1 MEENILVK
9 VGADISDLSSGMAKA
24 GKEVQTFSSRME
36 GFGKNMRDIG
46 GGIALSFGAIATG
59 ITVPLKQAVQT
70 SVDFDSAM
78 RRAATIAGA
87 TEKEFDALKKTALD
101 LGAKTTKS
109 AQEVAVAMSE
119 MAAKGYDVNQ
129 IIAAMPGV
137 IAAAEASGEDL
148 ALTADT
154 VSSALNAFGLKA
166 SEASRV
172 ADILAQTANDSAA
185 GIVDMSYAF
194 KYAAPVVSSLGVSIE
209 ELAAATGIM
218 ADVGIRGEQAG
229 TTLRGGLV
237 QLLKPAEKTAKM
249 MKSMGIEV
257 TDANGKF
264 LGLAGIIREL
274 QTAMEGQ
281 TETQKLQTLA
291 SIVGTEAASG
301 FLALMKA
308 GPDKIDAM
316 TKSLENS
323 AGASAKAAK
332 KMMGGLGGAI
342 EQMSGSFE
350 TMKIIVGDH
359 LTPTIQRS
367 VEWVTKLIEAFNNA
381 PPKLQKFISVAAL
394 VLATLTGF
402 IAVVA
407 TAAAG
412 VGLFM
417 MSIAP
422 IVGLF
427 TKTNATGKKT
437 SGVLRVLGGIFRWLV
452 SPIGLVIGAIV
463 GLSAAFVTLYKKS
476 ETFRNTIDKIVS
488 KLEGAFS
495 AGVIKAGQALTKL
508 KSVFVKLVNTKINPF
523 FENLADV
530 FRGAWIVSVEKASA
544 VFSKFKNVLLDIAET
559 KVFSFFERLAG
570 AVSSAFH
577 GDFSGMAQIF
587 GQLVPTIISVMVGGI
602 PALILTAARYLPAIA
617 EGLESSMPAVLSG
630 ITKVIDRIFDSMTI
644 YLPMFI
650 QSGVDILTK
659 IIEGL
664 AKAIPLVLIIILNIV
679 TTIITAIAKYLP
691 EFVSVGVDILTS
703 LIEGISNTI
712 PLILPIILT
721 VVTTL
726 ITAIADFLPDF
737 IQSGTEILIS
747 LINGLV
753 SSLPK
758 IVGIALMVVTT
769 LLRVITDALPVII
782 NTGITILN
790 ALIEGIIILLPA
802 LIDAALSIVL
812 TIAQAITDNLPKLI
826 EAGIQILDTLI
837 DGIMSILP
845 NLLEM
850 GVLIILALFVTIIDN
865 LPKIIV
871 AGIKIID
878 ALING
883 IMKILPQLLETGIML
898 IFTLFGSL
906 IDNLPKILDA
916 GVKILVALIDGIMKI
931 LPQLLL
937 AGLTLIIKLA
947 GALIQN
953 LPKIL
958 AAGGKI
964 LLALLDGI
972 AELIPKLLSLGWDLV
987 KKLAGAIDDKVGDMF
1002 DVGANLIKG
1011 LWNGINSVKDWIIG
1025 KIGGFASGVVKAVKG
1040 FFGVHSPSKVF
1051 RDEIGKMLG
1060 LGLAD
1065 GMLAMK
1071 SDVIGAA
1078 ERLSEWATP
1087 EPPDV
1092 SLAYATP
1099 SRARAAL
1106 STTIG
1111 TVERGSF
1118 ANSPSGRSPS
1128 VLEVHV
1134 FANIDGKELSK
1145 EIAEPVRIELDKLD
1159 VRSQIIK
1166 TGRRK
1171 S

>member
-59 ITVPLKQAVQT
+59 ITIPLKQAVQT

-154 VSSALNAFGLKA
+154 VSSAINAFGLKA
-166 SEASRV
+166 EDASRV
-172 ADILAQTANDSAA
+172 ADILAQSANDTAA
-185 GIVDMSYAF
+185 GIADLQYAF
-194 KYAAPVVSSLGVSIE
+194 KYAAGPAAQLGYSIE
-209 ELAAATGIM
+209 SVTAAVGIM
-218 ADVGIRGEQAG
+218 VDAGLAGEQAG
-229 TTLRGGLV
+229 TSLRAALLRLV
-237 QLLKPAEKTAKM
+237 NPPKQAADELNKLGVSITDQNGNM
-249 MKSMGIEV
+249 RSLSDIIGDLNKSMDGY
-257 TDANGKF
+257 TDAQKASA
-264 LGLAGIIREL
+264 LAAIF
-274 QTAMEGQ
+274 
-281 TETQKLQTLA
+281 
-291 SIVGTEAASG
+291 GTEAVSG
-301 FLALMKA
+301 MMALIKA
-308 GPDKIDAM
+308 GPEKIDAM
-316 TKSLENS
+316 TESLENS
-323 AGASAKAAK
+323 AGASAEAAK

-342 EQMSGSFE
+342 EQMSGAFE
-350 TMKIIVGDH
+350 TMRIIIGDH
-359 LTPTIQRS
+359 LSPIIQRS
-367 VEWVTKLIEAFNNA
+367 VEWITKLIEAFNNA

-402 IAVVA
+402 IAVVG
-407 TAAAG
+407 TVAAG
-412 VGLFM
+412 IGLFM

-422 IVGLF
+422 IIPALTKVGGALKVVGGLF
-427 TKTNATGKKT
+427 AFLT
-437 SGVLRVLGGIFRWLV
+437 
-452 SPIGLVIGAIV
+452 SPISIAVIAVGALVAGFIA
-463 GLSAAFVTLYKKS
+463 LYKRS
-476 ETFRNTIDKIVS
+476 ETFRTSVDKIGS
-488 KLEGAFS
+488 TLKGAFFV
-495 AGVIKAGQALTKL
+495 GVEKASEVLTKL
-508 KSVFVKLVNTKINPF
+508 KNVFIELVNTKVAPF
-523 FENLADV
+523 FESLADV
-530 FRGAWIVSVEKASA
+530 ISRA
-544 VFSKFKNVLLDIAET
+544 FS
-559 KVFSFFERLAG
+559 
-570 AVSSAFH
+570 
-577 GDFSGMAQIF
+577 GDFSGVAQMF
-587 GQLVPTIISVMVGGI
+587 GQLVPTIIGFLVGGI
-602 PALILTAARYLPAIA
+602 PALILTGAKFLPAIA
-617 EGLESSMPAVLSG
+617 EGIQQNLPALLSEITAVVDG
-630 ITKVIDRIFDSMTI
+630 IITAITT
-644 YLPMFI
+644 YLPMFV
-650 QSGVDILTK
+650 QAGVDVLTNLLNGIVNALPLIVGAILT
-659 IIEGL
+659 L
-664 AKAIPLVLIIILNIV
+664 V
-679 TTIITAIAKYLP
+679 TTIL
-691 EFVSVGVDILTS
+691 G
-703 LIEGISNTI
+703 
-712 PLILPIILT
+712 
-721 VVTTL
+721 
-726 ITAIADFLPDF
+726 
-737 IQSGTEILIS
+737 
-747 LINGLV
+747 
-753 SSLPK
+753 
-758 IVGIALMVVTT
+758 
-769 LLRVITDALPVII
+769 VITDNLPLII
-782 NTGITILN
+782 TAGVTILT
-790 ALIEGIIILLPA
+790 ALIEGIITLLPA
-802 LIDAALSIVL
+802 IIDAVLSIIL
-812 TIAQAITDNLPKLI
+812 TIAQA
-826 EAGIQILDTLI
+826 
-837 DGIMSILP
+837 
-845 NLLEM
+845 
-850 GVLIILALFVTIIDN
+850 VIDN
-865 LPKIIV
+865 LPKIID
-871 AGIKIID
+871 AGIKILD

-883 IMKILPQLLETGIML
+883 IISILPQLIDTGIML
-898 IFTLFGSL
+898 IFALFGAL
-906 IDNLPKILDA
+906 IANLPKILDA

-937 AGLTLIIKLA
+937 AGLTLIVKLA

-958 AAGGKI
+958 EAGGKI

-972 AELIPKLLSLGWDLV
+972 AKLIPKLLSLGWDLV

-1002 DVGANLIKG
+1002 NVGANLIKG

-1025 KIGGFASGVVKAVKG
+1025 KIGGFTDSIVKAVKG
-1040 FFGVHSPSKVF
+1040 LFGVHSPSRVF

-1087 EPPDV
+1087 ETPDV

>member
-402 IAVVA
+402 IAVVG
-407 TAAAG
+407 TVAAG
-412 VGLFM
+412 IGLFM

-422 IVGLF
+422 LLPFLTKLGGKLKVVGGLF
-427 TKTNATGKKT
+427 AFLT
-437 SGVLRVLGGIFRWLV
+437 
-452 SPIGLVIGAIV
+452 SPISIAVIAVGALVAGFIA
-463 GLSAAFVTLYKKS
+463 LYKHS
-476 ETFRNTIDKIVS
+476 EPFRNSVNQIGSTLK
-488 KLEGAFS
+488 GAFFV
-495 AGVIKAGQALTKL
+495 GVEKASEVLTKL
-508 KSVFVKLVNTKINPF
+508 KNVFIELVNTKVAPF
-523 FENLADV
+523 FESVADV
-530 FRGAWIVSVEKASA
+530 ISRA
-544 VFSKFKNVLLDIAET
+544 FS
-559 KVFSFFERLAG
+559 
-570 AVSSAFH
+570 
-577 GDFSGMAQIF
+577 GDFSGVAQMF
-587 GQLVPTIISVMVGGI
+587 GQLVPTIIGFLVGGI
-602 PALILTAARYLPAIA
+602 PALILTGAKFLPAIA
-617 EGLESSMPAVLSG
+617 EGIQQNLPALLSG
-630 ITKVIDRIFDSMTI
+630 ITAV
-644 YLPMFI
+644 
-650 QSGVDILTK
+650 VD
-659 IIEGL
+659 G
-664 AKAIPLVLIIILNIV
+664 
-679 TTIITAIAKYLP
+679 IITAITTYLP
-691 EFVSVGVDILTS
+691 IFVQAGVDVLTK
-703 LIEGISNTI
+703 LIEGITNAI
-712 PLILPIILT
+712 PIILPAILAI
-721 VVTTL
+721 VTTL
-726 ITAIADFLPDF
+726 ITTIAKFLPQF
-737 IQSGTEILIS
+737 VQAGVTVLTS
-747 LINGLV
+747 LLNGLV
-753 SSLPK
+753 NALPL
-758 IVGIALMVVTT
+758 IVGAILTLVTT
-769 LLRVITDALPVII
+769 ILGVITENLPLII
-782 NTGITILN
+782 TAGITILT
-790 ALIEGIIILLPA
+790 ALIEGIISLLPA
-802 LIDAALSIVL
+802 IIDAVLSIIL
-812 TIAQAITDNLPKLI
+812 TIAQA
-826 EAGIQILDTLI
+826 
-837 DGIMSILP
+837 
-845 NLLEM
+845 
-850 GVLIILALFVTIIDN
+850 VIDN
-865 LPKIIV
+865 LPKIID
-871 AGIKIID
+871 AGIKILD
-878 ALING
+878 ALIDG
-883 IMKILPQLLETGIML
+883 IISILPQLLEAGIML
-898 IFTLFGSL
+898 IFALFGAL

-1078 ERLSEWATP
+1078 ERLSKWATP
-1087 EPPDV
+1087 ETPDV

-1099 SRARAAL
+1099 AGTYGTLSSAISGTVDVNSRDDMIASAVNLLAQKLDGLAVEMDGKQVGKLVAPTVSREIKRETDNAIIGGGRRAR
-1106 STTIG
+1106 I
-1111 TVERGSF
+1111 
-1118 ANSPSGRSPS
+1118 
-1128 VLEVHV
+1128 
-1134 FANIDGKELSK
+1134 
-1145 EIAEPVRIELDKLD
+1145 
-1159 VRSQIIK
+1159 
-1166 TGRRK
+1166 
-1171 S
+1171 